1 MSVGRLSSS
10 HLLQRPASAAL
21 PALST
26 CPVRRA
32 GLLREGG
39 GRGAGYHR
47 GLGQWRTPP
56 RPHRNPKT
64 AAGPKSTTDSE
75 VPWRPKTE
83 ADSRAVRRRLR
94 ARRDPNGPGD
104 VGRGCH
110 LRNAAVSGLASRPR
124 CRHRIVAHARRA
136 LAASLLRPDACKR
149 PAGAG
154 LLRNRPKTDSYL
166 PIALD
171 VLTLRDD
178 LIVGVTAF
186 RTPSI
191 FPRFQLPE
199 RLPAR

>member
-75 VPWRPKTE
+75 VPWRRKLRQTAERFAVAFERGEIQTVLAMLAVDVTFEMPPYPEWRRGRDAVTE
-83 ADSRAVRRRLR
+83 SWLM
-94 ARRDPNGPGD
+94 
-104 VGRGCH
+104 
-110 LRNAAVSGLASRPR
+110 
-124 CRHRIVAHARRA
+124 
-136 LAASLLRPDACKR
+136 
-149 PAGAG
+149 PAGH
-154 LLRNRPKTDSYL
+154 LPRP
-166 PIALD
+166 
-171 VLTLRDD
+171 
-178 LIVGVTAF
+178 
-186 RTPSI
+186 
-191 FPRFQLPE
+191 
-199 RLPAR
+199 